1 MVATAAGN
9 KEVSKHL
16 HGGGLKSCKLRMRV
30 KFNVLVQIYS
40 VGFLHL
46 QLIHI
51 LALSSQVMV
60 YLAWVLA
67 KHIQVW
73 NQDSLGH
80 GMESGWCRL
89 HCKPFSRA
97 QLLELWYRILEALLY
112 LLLTSII
119 HAELSGSGPHE
130 LITLSLIH

>member
-16 HGGGLKSCKLRMRV
+16 HGGSLKSCKLRMRL

-51 LALSSQVMV
+51 LGLSPQVMV

-67 KHIQVW
+67 KPYTGV
-73 NQDSLGH
+73 
-80 GMESGWCRL
+80 ESG
-89 HCKPFSRA
+89 FSRPWYGVRVVQTTLQA
-97 QLLELWYRILEALLY
+97 LFQSTTTGVVVQDFRSSSAPVTHKYYSRRTLWF
-112 LLLTSII
+112 
-119 HAELSGSGPHE
+119 GSSRANH
-130 LITLSLIH
+130 SV